1 MDSKYPLALPAGSV
15 LAGQYVIDKVLG
27 QGGFGITYAATD
39 HKTDTK
45 VAVKEFFPESMA
57 TRTQSVS
64 VTPFSGDIGESFQY
78 GKTCFLQEAET
89 LAQFIGN
96 ENIVKIHCYF
106 EENGT
111 AYFVMDFV
119 EGTSFDRYIKDK
131 GGKISYEETEK
142 YLIPVMD
149 ALHAVHNKGIV
160 HRDVTPD
167 NIYITKDGVVKL
179 LDFGAARY
187 SLGDKSRSLDVVLKH
202 GFAPKEQYTRRGRQ
216 GPFTDVYALG
226 ATFYFAL
233 TGKRPPDS
241 IERLDEDNLVP
252 PSTLGVSIPKSAEEA
267 ILRAMAV
274 NPQGRFQT
282 MQEFKNA
289 LLFREMEAKQVT
301 VGGLGDTSKV
311 VRQIFFTAPEE
322 NKNQPAPDVQ
332 QITPQQ
338 ILPIPNAGQNVAQ
351 SPAPYYP
358 TQNQQMAQSQN
369 QQIMPGQNQ
378 QMAPQQNMRQGYAQ
392 PNAGQS
398 SGQGIRPGYAQANAG
413 QSSGQYYPAQNQ
425 QMAPNQNQ
433 QIMPGQN
440 QQMAPRQNMRQG
452 YSQPNAGQSSG
463 QNMRQGYAQPN
474 AGQSSGQNMRQG
486 YSQPNAGQSSGQ
498 NMRQGYAQP
507 NAGRNSQFNYQQNYP
522 QQNMQQ
528 PMNNRGMMQNNMMQ
542 NNMMQ
547 QGRPMGPNNGRGN
560 YPQQNMQQSMNNRG
574 MMQNNM
580 MQNNMMQQGRPMGP
594 NNGQGYYSQQ
604 NMQRPMNNRGMM
616 QNNMMQ
622 NNMMQ
627 QGRPMGP
634 NNGRGNYPQQ
644 NMQQPMNNRGMM
656 QNNMMQNNMM
666 QQGRPMGPNNGR
678 GNYPQQNMQL
688 NMRQGYSQPN
698 ANRSSGQ
705 NMRQGYAQP
714 NANQSSGQNMRQ
726 GYSQPNAN
734 QSSGQNMRQGYSQP
748 NAANNSQQN
757 YMPPNPA
764 MQDDTQLT
772 PGGYRTMTANIFQT
786 PENNP
791 GTNKKSAN
799 NKDLPDK
806 VRKENE
812 YGFSWEAN
820 DFSGKKNDA
829 TRMAE
834 EKKSNSPEIDR
845 LEIAE
850 TNMRNKDENSYGF
863 NWGE

>member
-131 GGKISYEETEK
+131 GGKISYEDTEK

-149 ALHAVHNKGIV
+149 ALYAVHNKGIV

-358 TQNQQMAQSQN
+358 
-369 QQIMPGQNQ
+369 
-378 QMAPQQNMRQGYAQ
+378 
-392 PNAGQS
+392 
-398 SGQGIRPGYAQANAG
+398 
-413 QSSGQYYPAQNQ
+413 AQNQ
-425 QMAPNQNQ
+425 QMEQNQNQ

-440 QQMAPRQNMRQG
+440 QQFA
-452 YSQPNAGQSSG
+452 SQ

-498 NMRQGYAQP
+498 NMRQAYAQP

-560 YPQQNMQQSMNNRG
+560 YPQQNMQQ
-574 MMQNNM
+574 
-580 MQNNMMQQGRPMGP
+580 
-594 NNGQGYYSQQ
+594 
-604 NMQRPMNNRGMM
+604 PMNNRGMM

-622 NNMMQ
+622 
-627 QGRPMGP
+627 QGRPMRP
-634 NNGRGNYPQQ
+634 NNGQGYYPQQ

-678 GNYPQQNMQL
+678 GNYPQQNMQP

-698 ANRSSGQ
+698 ANQSSGQ